1 MRLSD
6 VITLAFRALSRNL
19 LRTSLTVLGLII
31 GVAAVITML
40 ALGNGAKASVQ
51 ASIASL
57 GTNTLM
63 ISSGSV
69 NRGGVRSGAF
79 GSDSLSVEDAEALR
93 QQASALIAVAPLTQ
107 NGAQIVF
114 ANRNWY
120 TSITGTNPDFLI
132 TRNWTLDQGR
142 FFTELEVRTSA
153 KVCVLGSSVAQTL
166 FPDQAAVGQT
176 IRIGAVPCQVIGT
189 LRSKGESGFGQNQD
203 DIVAVP
209 YTTAMKRM
217 FNLTSLRTILA
228 SARDEDSVSLAQN
241 QINGILSRRHRTAQG
256 VEPDFTIRSQA
267 EFAESAAQSS
277 AVFTALLA
285 GIASVSLL
293 VGGIGIMNI
302 MLVSV
307 TERIKEIGI
316 RLAVGAK
323 KRDIRRQFLV
333 ESVVMSVVGG
343 GVGVLLALGA
353 AQLATR
359 FSELPLLVEP
369 SSVVLAFGFSA
380 AVGIFFG
387 YYPAVKASR
396 LDPIEALRS
405 D

>member
-1 MRLSD
+1 VRLSD